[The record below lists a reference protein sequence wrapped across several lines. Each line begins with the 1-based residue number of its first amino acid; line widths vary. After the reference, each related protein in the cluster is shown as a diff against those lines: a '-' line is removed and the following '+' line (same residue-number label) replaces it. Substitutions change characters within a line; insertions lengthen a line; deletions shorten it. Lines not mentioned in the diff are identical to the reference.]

1 MSTGGQALPADS
13 RVILKGYCGSTIHG
27 TSVLGTDDQDIMGI
41 CIEPREFVIGLRLF
55 ETHVWRTQPEGMKS
69 GPGDVDLTIH
79 SLRKYARLAAH
90 GNPTIITTLFLPDEF
105 VLHRDWLGSR
115 LMQQRNILLSR
126 RAGAA
131 FLGYMTAQRERL
143 EGIRG
148 GRHGWRQELVDRYGF
163 DTKYAG
169 HLVRLGYQGL
179 EFMRTGVITLP
190 LPVSG
195 RERVIAIRTGLV
207 SQVEVLEEAAEL
219 ESNLRAAIS
228 TSPLPEEPQRDE
240 IDRFL
245 VEAYEEAWIGS
256 PPQAKG

>member
-1 MSTGGQALPADS
+1 MSTGGQPLPDGS

-27 TSVLGTDDQDIMGI
+27 TSVEGMDDQDIMGI
-41 CIEPREFVIGLRLF
+41 CIEPREFVIGLRHF
-55 ETHVWRTQPEGMKS
+55 ETHVWRTQPEGVKS
-69 GPGDVDLTIH
+69 GPGDIDYTIH

-105 VLHRDWLGSR
+105 VLARDQLGQR
-115 LMQQRNILLSR
+115 LMEQRNILLSR

-148 GRHGWRQELVDRYGF
+148 GRHGWRQHLVDLYGF

-169 HLVRLGYQGL
+169 HLIRLGYQGL
-179 EFMRTGVITLP
+179 EFMRTGIITLP
-190 LPVSG
+190 LPVTD
-195 RERVIAIRTGLV
+195 RERVVAIRTGGV
-207 SQVEVLEEAAEL
+207 TKDDVLAEATQL
-219 ESNLRAAIS
+219 EADLTASIMV
-228 TSPLPEEPQRDE
+228 SPLPEEPDRDA

-245 VEAYEEAWIGS
+245 VEAYEEAWANQGYS
-256 PPQAKG
+256 R